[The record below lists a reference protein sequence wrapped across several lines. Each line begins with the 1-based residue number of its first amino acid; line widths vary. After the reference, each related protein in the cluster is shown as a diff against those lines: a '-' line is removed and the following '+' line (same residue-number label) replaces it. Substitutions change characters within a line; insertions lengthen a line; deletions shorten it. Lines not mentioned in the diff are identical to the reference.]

1 MACEVAFVQN
11 GSGLIFI
18 ASGLL
23 TRDDLMESKG
33 RVLEFPARIKQCMY
47 CIVDLF
53 AVSST
58 QLSASDVE
66 EIARHDKRVAAVIR
80 PGAIVAIMAP
90 RESDYGL
97 GRMWETL
104 AESTGWE
111 TMVFRSREEGEAW
124 LRARV
129 KEKFDFDAI

>member
-11 GSGLIFI
+11 GLGLLFI

-23 TRDDLMESKG
+23 TRSDLIESKN
-33 RVLEFPARIKQCMY
+33 RLLESRERIKQCVY
-47 CIVDLF
+47 AIVDLF
-53 AVSST
+53 GVSST
-58 QLSASDVE
+58 ELSASDVAD
-66 EIARHDKRVAAVIR
+66 IAEHDERIAAVIK

-90 RESDYGL
+90 KDSDYGL

-104 AESTGWE
+104 AENTGWE
-111 TMVFRSREEGEAW
+111 TKVFRSREQGSAW

-129 KEKFDFDAI
+129 REKFAFDSI

>member
-11 GSGLIFI
+11 GFGLLFI

-23 TRDDLMESKG
+23 TRDDLIESKN
-33 RVLEFPARIKQCMY
+33 RLLESQARIKQCMY
-47 CIVDLF
+47 GILDLY

-58 QLSASDVE
+58 EISMSDVE
-66 EIARHDKRVAAVIR
+66 DIAEQDKSIAAVIR

-90 RESDYGL
+90 KDSDYGL
-97 GRMWETL
+97 GRMWEIL

-129 KEKFDFDAI
+129 KEKFGFDSI